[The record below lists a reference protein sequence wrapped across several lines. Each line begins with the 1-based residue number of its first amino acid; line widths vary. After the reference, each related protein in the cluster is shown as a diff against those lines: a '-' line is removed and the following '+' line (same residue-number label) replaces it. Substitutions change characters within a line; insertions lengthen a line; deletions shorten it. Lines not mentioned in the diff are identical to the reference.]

1 MDNELDEGM
10 VEKARA
16 AFEAM
21 TKAMLDAGRRYEE
34 RMNAATTAALSA
46 ALNADRT
53 ATEEKP

>member
-34 RMNAATTAALSA
+34 RTTALTA

-53 ATEEKP
+53 TTTEEKS